1 MWRICCLV
9 WWIWLEEWMMAVS
22 DDHVEW
28 LRREGGR
35 LRKGAESLEDEGK
48 RAKVVA
54 RAERLFAVADAL
66 QLARAGVLNADA
78 AGGFRAAVELL
89 RPGALARVH
98 FTSERKMDVEV
109 VALGRYD
116 VVARMWRYAWD
127 AVLSG
132 DC

>member
-1 MWRICCLV
+1 
-9 WWIWLEEWMMAVS
+9 MMAVS

-48 RAKVVA
+48 RAKVV
-54 RAERLFAVADAL
+54 
-66 QLARAGVLNADA
+66 ARAGVLNADA

-116 VVARMWRYAWD
+116 VVARTGGGKTVMI
-127 AVLSG
+127 LPLKG
-132 DC
+132 K